1 MSSIPDFDARFA
13 LRQANQARTD
23 IANLEIGQELLM
35 QQIARLPTRADL
47 ARAAFGVIGVIFAA
61 AGLVIGWIEF
71 FPR

>member
-1 MSSIPDFDARFA
+1 MSAMPDLDSSFV
-13 LRQANQARTD
+13 LRQADQARTD
-23 IANLEIGQELLM
+23 IANLEIGQEFLM

-47 ARAAFGVIGVIFAA
+47 ARAAFGVIGVIFVA